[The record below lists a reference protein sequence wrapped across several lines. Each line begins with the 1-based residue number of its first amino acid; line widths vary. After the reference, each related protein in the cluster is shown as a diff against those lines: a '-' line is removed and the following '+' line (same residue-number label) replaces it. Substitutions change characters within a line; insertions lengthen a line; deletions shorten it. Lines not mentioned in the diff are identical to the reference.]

1 MINSNES
8 PFMDFRKSSFFS
20 HKLPGRWVHQSI
32 LLGDPFQ
39 GFKKKDWQAT
49 EHLGLYP
56 QLPLAGLKTS

>member
-1 MINSNES
+1 MNHLSRTSES
-8 PFMDFRKSSFFS
+8 PLSS
-20 HKLPGRWVHQSI
+20 HTNYLADGVNQSI

-39 GFKKKDWQAT
+39 GFKKKDQQAT